1 MHAMNDDVD
10 MRHYGGLWRVMPIT
24 FVTFGL
30 GYLALI
36 GFPPLSGFFTKDAD
50 HRGGVR
56 RAGLAGLDVRLIA
69 TVAAGLTA
77 FYMTRLMF
85 MTFFGEKRWKD
96 LTSADGKAYHPH
108 ESPSR
113 R

>member
-1 MHAMNDDVD
+1 MNDNVD

-36 GFPPLSGFFTKDAD
+36 GFPPLVRLTSRRT
-50 HRGGVR
+50 RSSRRPSPRPGG
-56 RAGLAGLDVRLIA
+56 RAGRWPARHA
-69 TVAAGLTA
+69 SAGLTA

-85 MTFFGEKRWKD
+85 MTFFGEKRWQH
-96 LTSADGKAYHPH
+96 LAVRRRPRYHPT
-108 ESPSR
+108 SPPR
-113 R
+113 